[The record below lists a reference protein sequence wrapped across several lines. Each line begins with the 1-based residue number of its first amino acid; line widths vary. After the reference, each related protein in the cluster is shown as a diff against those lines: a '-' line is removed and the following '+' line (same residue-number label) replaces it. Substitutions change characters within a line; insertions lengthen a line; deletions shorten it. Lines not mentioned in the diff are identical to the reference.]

1 MRALALAAAFT
12 STSLRERW
20 SEPGEEAAAGILE
33 VWAGL
38 AGEGQIKSNCLTANQ
53 LDQRQIRLDHLWCLF
68 CFNKSNFLAF
78 R

>member
-1 MRALALAAAFT
+1 MEGTAGILVRAVALAAAFT

-38 AGEGQIKSNCLTANQ
+38 DRAELLPTVLFADRG
-53 LDQRQIRLDHLWCLF
+53 RLRL
-68 CFNKSNFLAF
+68 S
-78 R
+78 

>member
-1 MRALALAAAFT
+1 MRAVALAAAFT

-38 AGEGQIKSNCLTANQ
+38 AGEGQIKSNCLTAN
-53 LDQRQIRLDHLWCLF
+53 
-68 CFNKSNFLAF
+68 
-78 R
+78 